1 MIENVC
7 LWRNDV
13 STCLWGFYTTFFTPS
28 SIYSVSFMSSWSEVL
43 EISSSVCSPEKYNIS
58 ACVLWVTVTVQGPW
72 AHGSPSTCIG
82 IIEHF
87 KISWIREQINR
98 KTSVPKKLRQVF
110 LNNDLYHPKSLNL
123 SFKDISYHFILRN

>member
-1 MIENVC
+1 M
-7 LWRNDV
+7 
-13 STCLWGFYTTFFTPS
+13 
-28 SIYSVSFMSSWSEVL
+28 
-43 EISSSVCSPEKYNIS
+43 
-58 ACVLWVTVTVQGPW
+58 TVQGPW

-110 LNNDLYHPKSLNL
+110 LNNDLYHPKSLNI
-123 SFKDISYHFILRN
+123 SFKDISYLSFLEINLNVSLFIDCLRDSFPLNALFLQLD